1 MTSMTTDREIKAC
14 CATFYQSDLVR
25 MLLGD
30 VFHPGGLALTRHLGA
45 RIGLGPGDQVLD
57 VACGRGASAAQL
69 AEQFGCH
76 VTGLDYGA
84 ENMAA
89 AEAHATERG
98 VGALISF
105 RRGDAEGLPFD
116 DGRFDAVISECSFC
130 TFPDKAMAAAE
141 MARVL
146 RSPEPAEG
154 KPGGRLGLT
163 DMTVSGPLPDDTLCE
178 SLLAW
183 VACVA
188 GAGTPEDYV
197 TTLQAA
203 GFADFDRED
212 RRDALLDMVSDVR
225 RRLLGIELA
234 AGLGKLSLGDLN
246 LDEGKRLARR
256 AVELIE
262 DGTVGYTLITARKER
277 SRCRRRAIPR
287 MVRPAA

>member
-1 MTSMTTDREIKAC
+1 MTGMTTDREIKVC
-14 CATFYQSDLVR
+14 CAIFYQSDLVR

-30 VFHPGGLALTRHLGA
+30 IFHPGGLALTRYLGA
-45 RIGLGPGDQVLD
+45 RIELGPGDQVLD
-57 VACGRGASAAQL
+57 VACGRGASAVQL

-84 ENMAA
+84 ENIAA
-89 AEAHATERG
+89 AEAHAAERG
-98 VGALISF
+98 VGALTSF
-105 RRGDAEGLPFD
+105 RQGDAEGLPFD
-116 DGRFDAVISECSFC
+116 GGTFDAVISECSFC

-141 MARVL
+141 IARVL

-163 DMTVSGPLPDDTLCE
+163 DMTVSGRLPEDTLCE

-183 VACVA
+183 VACVG
-188 GAGTPEDYV
+188 GAGTLEEYV

-203 GFADFDRED
+203 GFVDFGIED
-212 RRDALLDMVSDVR
+212 RRDALLDMVRDVR
-225 RRLLGIELA
+225 RRLLGVELA

-262 DGTVGYTLITARKER
+262 GGMVGYTLITARKE
-277 SRCRRRAIPR
+277 
-287 MVRPAA
+287 